1 MASRGAGSSGRGR
14 GGREGGGEAESRGEV
29 GANPE
34 GPPGWEGQELW
45 GKGVVYRRKAEGRKG
60 VRGAEREKGGK
71 GGRARA
77 EDGEGGGAGRNL
89 EVRAGRGSSR
99 VGRESRT

>member
-45 GKGVVYRRKAEGRKG
+45 GEGSGVET
-60 VRGAEREKGGK
+60 
-71 GGRARA
+71 
-77 EDGEGGGAGRNL
+77 EGGGKEGS
-89 EVRAGRGSSR
+89 ERG
-99 VGRESRT
+99 GA